1 MGPLLVGRC
10 MLLATKFFHTSFFLH
25 YRPGEAVETPPEN
38 RRRSARLNSKGR
50 TSTDGG
56 DEETEPKQPVVK
68 RSRKSRENGKD
79 ETDGEF

>member
-1 MGPLLVGRC
+1 MFVDSIQD
-10 MLLATKFFHTSFFLH
+10 FSHVVFLH

-50 TSTDGG
+50 TSTDGA
-56 DEETEPKQPVVK
+56 DEEPEPKQPVTK

-79 ETDGEF
+79 ENDGELEF